1 MFYSRMIFFQVTL
14 VHQLNIFNVNILVP
28 GYLVGHGK

>member
-1 MFYSRMIFFQVTL
+1 MFYSIMIFFQVTL